1 MRFSAQY
8 ELMIHGVYDKKSE
21 LFQHILSPLISYQTC
36 TRLLIIVHILN
47 LKLKFY
53 IIT

>member
-1 MRFSAQY
+1 MRFSVQY

-21 LFQHILSPLISYQTC
+21 LFQLILSPLIFYQTYI
-36 TRLLIIVHILN
+36 RLLIIAHTLR
-47 LKLKFY
+47 LRSFFY